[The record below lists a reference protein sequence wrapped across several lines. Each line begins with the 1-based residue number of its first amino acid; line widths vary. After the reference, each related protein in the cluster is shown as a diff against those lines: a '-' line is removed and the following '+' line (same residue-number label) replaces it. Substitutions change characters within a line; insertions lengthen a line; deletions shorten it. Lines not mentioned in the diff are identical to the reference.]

1 MTSDF
6 FSERTYV
13 PPEHQL
19 TYFRW

>member
-1 MTSDF
+1 MTLDF
-6 FSERTYV
+6 FSERMYV